1 MVLVTELCL
10 PGVGDLCGIGS
21 EICAF
26 VKRAVLGDKGTVVEA
41 TAGFLASFLFDSVG
55 LLTVIAGLAGPGLGF
70 QVLLA
75 DTRMGGGELARLDG
89 LGGGSLSSD
98 SVL

>member
-1 MVLVTELCL
+1 MVLVAELCL

-26 VKRAVLGDKGTVVEA
+26 VKRAVLGDEGTVVEA
-41 TAGFLASFLFDSVG
+41 TAGFLASLRFGGAG

-70 QVLLA
+70 QLLLT
-75 DTRMGGGELARLDG
+75 DM
-89 LGGGSLSSD
+89 
-98 SVL
+98 